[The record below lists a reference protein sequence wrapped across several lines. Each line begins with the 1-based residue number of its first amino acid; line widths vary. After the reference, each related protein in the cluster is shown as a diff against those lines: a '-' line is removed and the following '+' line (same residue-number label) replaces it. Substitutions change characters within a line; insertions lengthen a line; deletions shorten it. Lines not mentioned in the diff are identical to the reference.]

1 MLSPLIGRLMGRYD
15 ARWFASAAFLFFG
28 VSYLMRA
35 RLTADASFWAFVW
48 PQLVLGI
55 AMGVFFVSMLAIS
68 LDRLPPQRLPAAS
81 GLSNFLR
88 IVAGGFATSIFTTFW
103 DRREA
108 LHQSRLTELVTPYD
122 PAYVQSLSQ
131 LHALGLNDQG
141 AAGLL
146 ARGVIGQGYLLSSLD
161 LFWLSGWLVLA
172 LIPLCWMVPRPAS
185 APAAAAAE

>member
-1 MLSPLIGRLMGRYD
+1 MILRAHAVPRKYD
-15 ARWFASAAFLFFG
+15 H
-28 VSYLMRA
+28 V
-35 RLTADASFWAFVW
+35 
-48 PQLVLGI
+48 
-55 AMGVFFVSMLAIS
+55 
-68 LDRLPPQRLPAAS
+68 
-81 GLSNFLR
+81 R

-131 LHALGLNDQG
+131 LHALGMNDQG

-146 ARGVIGQGYLLSSLD
+146 ARGVIGQGYLLSALD